1 MLFARRRIRNETLV
15 IKVLS
20 AREEMTGGEIAK
32 ATGLWVGSLYPALM
46 RMERNGR
53 ITSRWETG
61 TPRPDGSA
69 RRRFYALPERSAS
82 Q

>member
-15 IKVLS
+15 VEALS
-20 AREEMTGGEIAK
+20 ARDDMTGNEIAK

-46 RMERNGR
+46 RMEQSGR
-53 ITSRWETG
+53 ITSRWETE

-69 RRRFYALPERSAS
+69 RRRLYALPERPVRH
-82 Q
+82 